1 MSDTGMISEH
11 PDEAEF
17 SNEKPINVDWK
28 EIPKSIAGGNEWVK
42 HYRFNKYTQKTKC
55 ILCEKQYSG
64 CFIQNMKRH
73 LCLHHTEEA
82 AVDRVSIKRR
92 KSSKDEPQSNSKRKR
107 EGKLSKGDYI
117 KNCVL
122 LAAVNMVAFLLFNSP
137 FFRNLTLIHATVTKT
152 IVNSSN
158 IGNFIR
164 QTEIRIRHLIAS
176 EIKNRLISIKL
187 DIATRHHRSMLCV
200 NVQYYCSNR
209 KQLVIRTLGCVELRR
224 SHKSSYLEQRLYSIL
239 SLYEIDKKNIYSYTS
254 DNGANLLRL
263 GKLIKKMQHSL
274 NLAQE
279 WEQLQD
285 KNVPDSSA
293 SDEELEPRN
302 AQSNNGSIR
311 NAPVVS
317 GETFNLNSAILML
330 QTDVRALL
338 ANQTTVMQSLKEHDL
353 LLKRLNDKL
362 CSCEAYIK
370 DSQIRLD
377 SLEQDTLVNS
387 IEISGV
393 TFMENEDL
401 ASIVVKIGNV
411 IGFKLSAS
419 EIVSV
424 HRRGK
429 QIHLGPPP
437 LVVFFKDMSIR
448 NGFFSAFR
456 NNNGLTL
463 TDIGAK
469 IFKTQNDFKYLWTKN
484 GCIYLRKNDD
494 VNAVVID
501 HHTDFDRLL
510 EHYRYQYFE
519 RLFSESS
526 SPKKTWREINILLG
540 KRDKKPKSYA
550 VKVNNLIVEESS
562 CPDVFNAYY
571 ANVGPDLAK
580 KVPVE
585 TTTLAHVH
593 ARDLLNK
600 AKLRNK
606 LVYDKNDNPIKL
618 NIGDKV
624 VVTNDDKKQKH
635 EQSYLGPFKIV
646 EIGEFATHG
655 YVGKLKLRRYEK
667 LTKFKTIAGRRR
679 SSYIQSRDRLTGSGH
694 NLTT

>member
-137 FFRNLTLIHATVTKT
+137 FFRNLTLIHATATKT

-293 SDEELEPRN
+293 SDEELEPFDYHLDFQFEHQQNMHAEIDDRTVN
-302 AQSNNGSIR
+302 KLMKKLTDSDGGSQLTMLEVFGCSALTVQLAVYDVLSTVTKMSIKHIR
-311 NAPVVS
+311 SVIKELRS
-317 GETFNLNSAILML
+317 SQYLDYRSS
-330 QTDVRALL
+330 
-338 ANQTTVMQSLKEHDL
+338 SLKS
-353 LLKRLNDKL
+353 LKLNV
-362 CSCEAYIK
+362 CS
-370 DSQIRLD
+370 RWN
-377 SLEQDTLVNS
+377 SLYKM
-387 IEISGV
+387 
-393 TFMENEDL
+393 F
-401 ASIVVKIGNV
+401 ASILKHKNDLEMLYARVPKK
-411 IGFKLSAS
+411 KLPDIYLSPADFQYMT
-419 EIVSV
+419 E
-424 HRRGK
+424 
-429 QIHLGPPP
+429 
-437 LVVFFKDMSIR
+437 F
-448 NGFFSAFR
+448 NEAFEPIYD
-456 NNNGLTL
+456 LTL
-463 TDIGAK
+463 ALQK
-469 IFKTQNDFKYLWTKN
+469 EQ
-484 GCIYLRKNDD
+484 
-494 VNAVVID
+494 
-501 HHTDFDRLL
+501 
-510 EHYRYQYFE
+510 
-519 RLFSESS
+519 
-526 SPKKTWREINILLG
+526 
-540 KRDKKPKSYA
+540 
-550 VKVNNLIVEESS
+550 
-562 CPDVFNAYY
+562 
-571 ANVGPDLAK
+571 LA
-580 KVPVE
+580 
-585 TTTLAHVH
+585 
-593 ARDLLNK
+593 
-600 AKLRNK
+600 
-606 LVYDKNDNPIKL
+606 
-618 NIGDKV
+618 
-624 VVTNDDKKQKH
+624 
-635 EQSYLGPFKIV
+635 
-646 EIGEFATHG
+646 
-655 YVGKLKLRRYEK
+655 
-667 LTKFKTIAGRRR
+667 
-679 SSYIQSRDRLTGSGH
+679 
-694 NLTT
+694 